1 MRAESLRATRQ
12 RVLSDLATGELTLT
26 SLFEEASAD
35 SDVAMIRTL
44 AVLESV
50 PGWGKVAVRRTMAAL
65 GVGER
70 VALGDLD
77 DAQRERL
84 VEAFA

>member
-1 MRAESLRATRQ
+1 MRAESIRVTRQ
-12 RVLSDLATGELTLT
+12 RVLSDLANGDSTLR
-26 SLFEEASAD
+26 SLFEQVAAD
-35 SDVAMIRTL
+35 SDVGMIRAL

-70 VALGDLD
+70 VAVGDLD

-84 VEAFA
+84 LVAFA